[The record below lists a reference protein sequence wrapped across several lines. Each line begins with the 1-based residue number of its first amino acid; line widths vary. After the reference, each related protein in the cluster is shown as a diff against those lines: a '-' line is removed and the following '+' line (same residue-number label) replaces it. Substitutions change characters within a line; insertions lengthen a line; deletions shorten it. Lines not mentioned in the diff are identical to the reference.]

1 MRRLSFACDI
11 VDFNF
16 FEPRFLKPIMQR
28 VFCEPQPT
36 IAIETLGLFKIVLEQ
51 INDDDLPVR
60 PQYSVSG

>member
-1 MRRLSFACDI
+1 MRRLIFARDI

-16 FEPRFLKPIMQR
+16 FESRFLKPIVQR

-36 IAIETLGLFKIVLEQ
+36 IAIETLGLFKIMLEQ
-51 INDDDLPVR
+51 INDDDLSAR